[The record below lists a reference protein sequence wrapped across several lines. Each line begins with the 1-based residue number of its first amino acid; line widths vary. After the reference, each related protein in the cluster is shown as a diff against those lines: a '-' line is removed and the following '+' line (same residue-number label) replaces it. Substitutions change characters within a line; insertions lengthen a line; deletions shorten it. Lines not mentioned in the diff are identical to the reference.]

1 MPAAAAVPVV
11 VGAEMG
17 GLAAA
22 SIATTASI
30 TAAQVATYATI
41 AAAGYGAY
49 STYQQGQYQ
58 EDLYEDQAGQSVRE
72 AEQIQEASRYEER
85 ESRIEGRELRARQY
99 LQFAKGGVVPGTG
112 TPLLVGEETAVDI
125 ERDIQRGKYGF
136 GLESQRKYFEAG
148 IQRKKGKAA
157 SRAARWQA
165 GSSLLTGA
173 YRVAS
178 IYS

>member
-1 MPAAAAVPVV
+1 MPTTLSAGTAVGGSLVWTNTAALAAGVAADVAIGAAA
-11 VGAEMG
+11 
-17 GLAAA
+17 
-22 SIATTASI
+22 
-30 TAAQVATYATI
+30 
-41 AAAGYGAY
+41 YGAV
-49 STYQQGQYQ
+49 STYQQGKYQ
-58 EDLYEDQAGQSVRE
+58 EDLYKDQAAQDVRE
-72 AEQIQEASRYEER
+72 AEQITEASRAEER
-85 ESRIEGRELRARQY
+85 ESRIEGRKLRARQY

-148 IQRKKGKAA
+148 IQRRKGKAA

-165 GSSLLTGA
+165 GGSLLTGA
-173 YRVAS
+173 RRVAS

>member
-1 MPAAAAVPVV
+1 MPAAAAPAA
-11 VGAEMG
+11 G
-17 GLAAA
+17 AAA
-22 SIATTASI
+22 ATTAS
-30 TAAQVATYATI
+30 TAATVATYAAI
-41 AAAGYGAY
+41 AAASYTAY
-49 STYQQGQYQ
+49 STYQQGKYQ
-58 EDLYEDQAGQSVRE
+58 EDLYKDQAAQSVRE
-72 AEQIQEASRYEER
+72 GEQITEASRFEER
-85 ESRIEGRELRARQY
+85 EARIEGRKLRARQY

>member
-1 MPAAAAVPVV
+1 MPAAAAPAA
-11 VGAEMG
+11 G
-17 GLAAA
+17 AAA
-22 SIATTASI
+22 ATTAS
-30 TAAQVATYATI
+30 TAATVATYAAI
-41 AAAGYGAY
+41 AAASYTAY
-49 STYQQGQYQ
+49 STYQQGKYQ
-58 EDLYEDQAGQSVRE
+58 EDLYKDQAAQSVRE
-72 AEQIQEASRYEER
+72 GEQITEASRFEER
-85 ESRIEGRELRARQY
+85 EARIEGRKLRARQY

-165 GSSLLTGA
+165 GGSLLTGA

>member
-1 MPAAAAVPVV
+1 MPATAGAIAGAKL
-11 VGAEMG
+11 VGGSLVIPA
-17 GLAAA
+17 L
-22 SIATTASI
+22 TAG
-30 TAAQVATYATI
+30 AVATDVALGAT
-41 AAAGYGAY
+41 AYGAY

-58 EDLYEDQAGQSVRE
+58 EDLYKDQAAQSIRE
-72 AEQIQEASRYEER
+72 GEQITEASRFEER

-136 GLESQRKYFEAG
+136 GLESQRRYFEAG

-157 SRAARWQA
+157 SRAGIWRA